1 MKKFSKVVGY
11 KIDTQE
17 SFEFLFTSTELLER
31 KFKKTITFKIE
42 AKRKKNASNK
52 FSQKGEKSVHL
63 LL

>member
-42 AKRKKNASNK
+42 AKRKKTLSNK

-63 LL
+63 VL

>member
-17 SFEFLFTSTELLER
+17 SVEFLFTITELLER
-31 KFKKTITFKIE
+31 KIKKTITFKIE
-42 AKRKKNASNK
+42 PKRKKMLSNK
-52 FSQKGEKSVHL
+52 FSQKGERSVHL